1 MIGFIIISALLLC
14 GVITLLAILFMRPS
28 EVPISDKSID
38 LSAVL
43 PIQTITDS
51 VIVNG
56 SGDLTIGYRLFLPE
70 VFTLSQ
76 EDAKYIHERLEG
88 LFKMLP
94 PATVV
99 HQQCFFYLSNKIDVA
114 YTKALVLDT
123 SGQVYDV
130 AAIESAAMRKYEYE
144 NHIKTFVSLWY
155 SFDESTYEDNVTLA
169 LNLIGNRGKE
179 LYNEYNDINMLNSL
193 IQKNIRYGVIIK
205 DIHIN
210 MQTVPISGDI
220 LFTQTGYRARGSVA
234 RDISVNFTLY
244 DVSRSR
250 ENSHGVKIESWEVRY
265 SEPREI
271 TDEEKLK

>member
-1 MIGFIIISALLLC
+1 
-14 GVITLLAILFMRPS
+14 
-28 EVPISDKSID
+28 
-38 LSAVL
+38 
-43 PIQTITDS
+43 
-51 VIVNG
+51 
-56 SGDLTIGYRLFLPE
+56 
-70 VFTLSQ
+70 
-76 EDAKYIHERLEG
+76 
-88 LFKMLP
+88 
-94 PATVV
+94 
-99 HQQCFFYLSNKIDVA
+99 
-114 YTKALVLDT
+114 
-123 SGQVYDV
+123 
-130 AAIESAAMRKYEYE
+130 AAMRKYEYE

-155 SFDESTYEDNVTLA
+155 SFDESTYENNVTLA

-250 ENSHGVKIESWEVRY
+250 ENSHGVKIESWDVRY